1 MHDLPDTPPLLSFEG
16 PIATIRFNR
25 PKRANRI
32 EPDDLAVLQGYIDE
46 LAKNKE
52 VRAIILIG
60 TGKHF
65 SAGYDLTSILATVE
79 EDPTAPAA
87 VNPFGTMVDAFEA
100 LPQPVICALNGGI
113 YGGATDLALACDLRL
128 AVPHTQMFMPAARL
142 GLHYYLH
149 GMRRYVSRLG
159 FNTAKR
165 LFLFAE
171 NLDAQQMLQ
180 TGFIDRIVPAELL
193 ESEARKAALAVA
205 GHAPLAVQGMKQAL
219 NRLAHDTLDPAEFAR
234 NETACLRS
242 IDINEGVTAW
252 HEKRAPI
259 FQAR

>member
-1 MHDLPDTPPLLSFEG
+1 MGGSILLANSG
-16 PIATIRFNR
+16 SKVMAIDS

-32 EPDDLAVLQGYIDE
+32 EPDDLAVLHSHIDQ
-46 LAKNKE
+46 LAVNKE
-52 VRAIILIG
+52 VRAIILTG

-79 EDPTAPAA
+79 EDPTAATA

-100 LPQPVICALNGGI
+100 LPQPIICAMNGGV

-149 GMRRYVSRLG
+149 GMQRYVSRLG

-171 NLDAQQMLQ
+171 NMDAQQMLQ
-180 TGFIDRIVPAELL
+180 TGFVDRIVAAEEL
-193 ESEARKAALAVA
+193 ESEARNAALAVA
-205 GHAPLAVQGMKQAL
+205 GFAPLAVQGMKQAL
-219 NRLAHDTLDPAEFAR
+219 NRLAHDTLNVEEFAR

-242 IDINEGVTAW
+242 SDIKEGVTAW
-252 HEKRAPI
+252 QEKRTPK